1 MRNQTEIKI
10 TIAKLLEVAY
20 SKNKGITKKIIR
32 KKGNF
37 KLTVDEQGRAS
48 LSGGIGTL
56 TFKAD
61 SALEGLGARVKN
73 ISISFSKG
81 NGSDIEYTASFSFIG
96 VAAVSIA
103 GKFNVEDL
111 IFLCSGLLCAAAR
124 DLKGRHKAYDMQ
136 LQRVMGR

>member
-1 MRNQTEIKI
+1 
-10 TIAKLLEVAY
+10 
-20 SKNKGITKKIIR
+20 
-32 KKGNF
+32 
-37 KLTVDEQGRAS
+37 
-48 LSGGIGTL
+48 
-56 TFKAD
+56 
-61 SALEGLGARVKN
+61 LGARVKN
-73 ISISFSKG
+73 ISIFFSKG

-111 IFLCSGLLCAAAR
+111 IFLCSGLLCSAAR